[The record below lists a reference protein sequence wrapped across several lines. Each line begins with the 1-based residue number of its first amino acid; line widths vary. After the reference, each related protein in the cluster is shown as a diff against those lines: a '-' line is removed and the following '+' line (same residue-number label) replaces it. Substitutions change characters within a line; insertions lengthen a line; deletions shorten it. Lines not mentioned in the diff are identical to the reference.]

1 MSQQTRPNKLDK
13 TSLMPKET
21 ELAALPSKTASINA
35 YESSVVI
42 PVMQIMP
49 ASALSD
55 PLKEMVAE
63 TNLLRRREE
72 KRRETEKERATSKAA
87 TMMRTTLMEARRYQP
102 SPTRETRREATRD
115 PKMMA
120 PTKREA
126 TRATRD
132 PKMVA
137 PTKREATRPTRNP
150 KMKALPKRE
159 ARREKEKEKETA
171 RARDARVKPRRP
183 RVRISHKFQ
192 LKTIQLP

>member
-102 SPTRETRREATRD
+102 RREATRD